1 MKGIALRRLSLA
13 LALALC
19 VPGFSFAQH
28 YTQTNLVTDGNTPGV
43 TAAHTDGQL
52 LNPWG
57 ITRSTGSPWWV
68 SDNNAGVST
77 LYDGTGTKQGLVVTI
92 PGPKNSP
99 PNFVAAPTGVIF
111 NGSSDF
117 AVTPGHPAHFIFCTE
132 DGTVSA
138 WPGGSSVATLEVD
151 NSQTPNAQNGA
162 VYKGCTSGDVNGTRY
177 LYLANFRS
185 GQIEVYDATF
195 TRVHLHPDHDASWRG
210 RDADERDSDGG
221 AFQDERIP
229 RGFAP
234 HNIQNIGGSLI
245 VAYAKQDPPRHDAVK
260 DGGGFVDIFSPSGR
274 LEARLQDGPWFQ
286 APWGAVWT
294 PRDFGELSNRLLIG
308 NFGSGTIAAFDGFD
322 GHFIGF
328 MLDPDGKVIV
338 NDGLWSLTF
347 GNSADGCTDPNACGS
362 AGPYNSLF
370 FTAGVNDEAGGLFG
384 TFTAIKA
391 EQDGDEE

>member
-1 MKGIALRRLSLA
+1 MKLVPFQRLGLA

-19 VPGFSFAQH
+19 VPGFSFAQR
-28 YTQTNLVTDGNTPGV
+28 YIQTNLVTDGNTPGV
-43 TAAHTDGQL
+43 KAAHTDGQL

-57 ITRSTGSPWWV
+57 LTRSTGSPWWV
-68 SDNNAGVST
+68 ADNVAGVST

-92 PGPKNSP
+92 PPPKNTPVTNP
-99 PNFVAAPTGVIF
+99 PFVAAPTGVIF

-117 AVTPGHPAHFIFCTE
+117 AVTPGTPAHFIFCTE
-132 DGTVSA
+132 DGTISA
-138 WPGGSSVATLEVD
+138 WAGSSMATLKAD
-151 NSQTPNAQNGA
+151 NSKNPDAADGA

-177 LYLANFRS
+177 IYAANFRS
-185 GQIEVYDATF
+185 GQIDVFDTNF
-195 TRVHLHPDHDASWRG
+195 NQVHLQQHSDHDSSWRG
-210 RDADERDSDGG
+210 RDADDRDSDG

-245 VAYAKQDPPRHDAVK
+245 VAYARQDGPRHDAVK
-260 DGGGFVDIFSPSGR
+260 DGGGFVDIFSPSGK
-274 LEARLQDGPWFQ
+274 LEARLQSGPWLQ

-328 MLDPDGKVIV
+328 MLDENSKAIVI
-338 NDGLWSLTF
+338 DGLWSLTF
-347 GNSADGCTDPNACGS
+347 GNGAG

-370 FTAGVNDEAGGLFG
+370 FTAGINDEMGGLFG
-384 TFTAIKA
+384 TLTADPK

>member
-1 MKGIALRRLSLA
+1 MKLVPFQRLGLA

-28 YTQTNLVTDGNTPGV
+28 YIQTNLVTDGNTPGA

-57 ITRSTGSPWWV
+57 LTRSTTSPWWV

-77 LYDGTGTKQGLVVTI
+77 LYDGTGAKLGLVVTI

-99 PNFVAAPTGVIF
+99 PDFSAAPTGVIF

-117 AVTPGHPAHFIFCTE
+117 AITPGGTGAHFIFCTE
-132 DGTVSA
+132 DGTISA
-138 WPGGSSVATLEVD
+138 WAGGSVATLEVD
-151 NSQTPNAQNGA
+151 NSKVPDAVNGA
-162 VYKGCTSGDVNGTRY
+162 VYKGCTSGDVNGTRF
-177 LYLANFRS
+177 LYVANFRS
-185 GQIEVYDATF
+185 GQIEVYDTNF
-195 TRVHLHPDHDASWRG
+195 KQVRLSPQHSEHDASGRG
-210 RDADERDSDGG
+210 REGDDRESEGS
-221 AFQDERIP
+221 FQDERIP

-245 VAYAKQDPPRHDAVK
+245 VAYARQDAARHDAVK
-260 DGGGFVDIFSPSGR
+260 DGGGFVDIFSPSGK
-274 LEARLQDGPWFQ
+274 LEARLQDGSWFQ

-328 MLDPDGKVIV
+328 MLDETGKVVV
-338 NDGLWSLTF
+338 NDRLWSLTF
-347 GNSADGCTDPNACGS
+347 GNGAA

-370 FTAGVNDEAGGLFG
+370 FTAGINDEKGGLFG
-384 TFTAIKA
+384 TLTADPK

>member
-1 MKGIALRRLSLA
+1 MKLVPLQRLGLA

-19 VPGFSFAQH
+19 VPGFSFAQR
-28 YTQTNLVTDGNTPGV
+28 YLQTNLVTDGNTPGV
-43 TAAHTDGQL
+43 TALHTDGQL
-52 LNPWG
+52 VNPWG

-77 LYDGTGTKQGLVVTI
+77 LYDGAGTKQGLVVTI
-92 PGPKNSP
+92 PPPKNTPVTNP
-99 PNFVAAPTGVIF
+99 PFLAAPTGVIS

-117 AVTPGHPAHFIFCTE
+117 AVTPGGPAAHFIFCTE
-132 DGTVSA
+132 DGTISA
-138 WPGGSSVATLEVD
+138 WAGGSIATLEVD
-151 NSQTPNAQNGA
+151 NSKTPNAQNGA

-177 LYLANFRS
+177 IYVANFRS
-185 GQIEVYDATF
+185 GQIEVYDTNF
-195 TRVHLHPDHDASWRG
+195 KPVHFSQDHDASWRG
-210 RDADERDSDGG
+210 RDGDDRDSDGP
-221 AFQDERIP
+221 FQDGRIP

-234 HNIQNIGGSLI
+234 HNVQNIGGSLI
-245 VAYAKQDPPRHDAVK
+245 VAYAKQDAPRHDAVK
-260 DGGGFVDIFSPSGR
+260 DGSGFVDIFSPSGK

-328 MLDPDGKVIV
+328 KLDENSKTIVI
-338 NDGLWSLTF
+338 DGLWSLTF
-347 GNSADGCTDPNACGS
+347 GNGAS
-362 AGPYNSLF
+362 AGPYNSCF
-370 FTAGVNDEAGGLFG
+370 FTAGINDELGGLFG
-384 TFTAIKA
+384 TLTADPA